1 MYYRKKYQV
10 LKQRIQEKRHFI
22 QVITGPRQVGKTTLA
37 RQLMDDL
44 DIPCVYA
51 SADGLISEDLH
62 WIETQW
68 EKARYLLRKSENHEV
83 LLILDEVQKISNWS
97 EAVKR
102 YWDED
107 TLNNHHLKVIVLGS
121 SALTLHKGLSDSLA
135 GRFEII
141 HLMHWSFTEMKECF
155 GFSLD
160 QYIYFGGYPGASS
173 LIGDE
178 ERWRRYLIDA
188 LIETS
193 ISRDILM
200 MRRVDKP
207 SLLRQLFHLG
217 CAYSGQILSYQ
228 KMLGQLQ
235 DAGNTTTLSHYLNLM
250 DKTGLICGLQKF
262 ALRTTKTRG
271 SSPKLQVLNTG
282 LMTALESL
290 CFSEARQNPEI
301 WGRIV
306 ESSIGAHLVNESR
319 GSSTKV
325 FYWRNRNR
333 EVDFV
338 IQRGDDVV
346 AFEVKSGKRK
356 TVLPGMDAFRKTFHV
371 KKTLLIGNQGI
382 PIVDFLHMSCSD
394 LFSS

>member
-1 MYYRKKYQV
+1 MFYREKYSE
-10 LKQRIQEKRHFI
+10 LKQRIQEKRRFI

-37 RQLMDDL
+37 RQLMEDL
-44 DIPCVYA
+44 DIPSVYA
-51 SADGLISEDLH
+51 SADGLISEDVY

-68 EKARYLLRKSENHEV
+68 EKARFTLRESDHHEV
-83 LLILDEVQKISNWS
+83 LLILDEVQKIKTWS
-97 EAVKR
+97 EVVKR
-102 YWDED
+102 FWDED
-107 TLNNHHLKVIVLGS
+107 SLNNVRIKVLILGS
-121 SALTLHKGLSDSLA
+121 SALLLQKGLSDSLA
-135 GRFEII
+135 GRFEMI
-141 HLMHWSFTEMKECF
+141 HLGHWSFKEMKDCF
-155 GFSLD
+155 GFSVD

-178 ERWRRYLIDA
+178 ERWRRYLIDS

-207 SLLRQLFHLG
+207 ALLRQLFHLG

-262 ALRTTKTRG
+262 TLRTTKTRG
-271 SSPKLQVLNTG
+271 SSPKLQVMNTG
-282 LMTALESL
+282 LMTALDSRS
-290 CFSEARQNPEI
+290 FSEVRRKPEL
-301 WGRIV
+301 WGRLV

-319 GSSTKV
+319 GTSISV
-325 FYWRNRNR
+325 LYWRDRNR

-338 IQRGDDVV
+338 IQRGVDLV
-346 AFEVKSGKRK
+346 ALEVKSGRK
-356 TVLPGMDAFRKTFHV
+356 KTALPGITDFKKQFHSV
-371 KKTLLIGNQGI
+371 KTLLVGAQGI
-382 PIVDFLHMSCSD
+382 SVRELLQMSCGD
-394 LFSS
+394 LF